1 MLIQEYIKNLKEE
14 SNLSY
19 VKLAQNI
26 GWNAPNVRMWVLGTA
41 TPSKRALEDVA
52 AFVDPDNQSKLESYL
67 FQLRDNQ
74 IKIKK
79 ESGNQYPT
87 PLK

>member
-19 VKLAQNI
+19 VKLARSI

-41 TPSKRALEDVA
+41 TPSKRAIEDIA
-52 AFVDPDNQSKLESYL
+52 AFVDPDNQYELEGYL

-79 ESGNQYPT
+79 ELRNQYST